1 MPPPPPTSTSKKF
14 EYLPLCVT
22 LIAVGKFYTNR
33 TANEV
38 KQNGNLWCL
47 SVRDMNPKSKRTKL
61 NSAFKSVQRLPPL
74 LPKTH
79 GRRQIADGAGR
90 QPIPPQAAAS
100 FTPPPVAPGL
110 QSLAE

>member
-47 SVRDMNPKSKRTKL
+47 SVRDMNSKSKRTKL
-61 NSAFKSVQRLPPL
+61 NSAFKSVQRLPWL
-74 LPKTH
+74 VPKPQA
-79 GRRQIADGAGR
+79 RRAISDSAGR
-90 QPIPPQAAAS
+90 QPTPSQAAAS
-100 FTPPPVAPGL
+100 FTPPPGAPSL
-110 QSLAE
+110 RSLAE